1 MTAICGIISW
11 SGILWTSI
19 RWHKGLKANGFDR
32 GTLPYRAPL
41 QPYLSY
47 YGLTVC
53 VLVLIFG
60 GFGAFIHEFDVSS
73 FITTYFPIPF
83 FAVLL
88 FGYKIVKKS
97 KIVKYEEFDL
107 VTGSSDNMTTS
118 VSLIPKANPV
128 NADTIYPI
136 ARARDTMEK
145 DQR

>member
-19 RWHKGLKANGFDR
+19 RWHRGLKANGFDR
-32 GTLPYRAPL
+32 SSLPYRAPL

-53 VLVLIFG
+53 GLVLVFG
-60 GFGAFIHEFDVSS
+60 GFGAFIHKFDTST

-83 FAVLL
+83 FAVL
-88 FGYKIVKKS
+88 FVGYKIYNKS

-107 VTGSSDNMTTS
+107 VTGASEDLSNMVSCAARTS
-118 VSLIPKANPV
+118 
-128 NADTIYPI
+128 
-136 ARARDTMEK
+136 
-145 DQR
+145 